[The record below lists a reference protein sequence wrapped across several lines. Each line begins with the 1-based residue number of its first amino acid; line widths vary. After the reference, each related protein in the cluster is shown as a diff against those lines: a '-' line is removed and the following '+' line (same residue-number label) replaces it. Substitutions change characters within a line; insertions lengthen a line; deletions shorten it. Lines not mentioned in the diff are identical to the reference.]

1 MRSFFIHFVLVKQIS
16 PEQKIYFDLIS
27 CLLWRLLGTKLSWS
41 AINHLCIYR
50 ITLLGQKQN
59 LLFKKQ
65 LHFECF
71 FSPVWESCAFF
82 SCDTLQPP
90 FSSVGMTNNA
100 VEGGTMRGPSEGLI
114 SPAQVHPSSGIAS
127 CEGGGGGWEWRQGE
141 GGLKWFVTWF
151 CSLLGVF
158 YEPLPFLGVRCSLRS
173 VRIEVIL
180 VFHPFFGFKGVCL
193 CVFSQRENHGGL
205 TDDWL
210 IQFTLHPV

>member
-1 MRSFFIHFVLVKQIS
+1 MSVSSRLYESLVHFSVVIHSSLHSHLLEWQTMQSRVEQWGGPQRALS
-16 PEQKIYFDLIS
+16 PQH
-27 CLLWRLLGTKLSWS
+27 R
-41 AINHLCIYR
+41 CI
-50 ITLLGQKQN
+50 LAQG
-59 LLFKKQ
+59 
-65 LHFECF
+65 
-71 FSPVWESCAFF
+71 SPV
-82 SCDTLQPP
+82 
-90 FSSVGMTNNA
+90 V
-100 VEGGTMRGPSEGLI
+100 RG
-114 SPAQVHPSSGIAS
+114 V
-127 CEGGGGGWEWRQGE
+127 GGGWEWRQGE